1 MLVLFLRFLILLAII
16 LLVYTWIEYLRS
28 SDRKIRIAKDL
39 NQFYLDDE
47 PKNSKKNLRFVYKG
61 CTFVGEKYVGIAEDS
76 FEIMTIHVSVCHPIE
91 LNGIT
96 REDLYFLENELLI
109 RYPYARIEWKH
120 PISELVLTPLE

>member
-76 FEIMTIHVSVCHPIE
+76 FEIMNIHVSVCHPIE

-96 REDLYFLENELLI
+96 REDLYFLENELLK